1 MGVPGMCQRY
11 VWYLSVSFPLK
22 FFHEIMWLKGHKVWL
37 MYVCMQF
44 DGYHNEPHHNWESS
58 NLLCKH
64 VN

>member
-1 MGVPGMCQRY
+1 
-11 VWYLSVSFPLK
+11 
-22 FFHEIMWLKGHKVWL
+22 

-44 DGYHNEPHHNWESS
+44 DGYRNDPHHNWESS